1 MPTIPE
7 VLCVEFVVFTCIQG
21 AVMSLLLAFKG
32 FQAHNLDIKADRCLW
47 LILIATVQSGI
58 EGNRPVDTRSG
69 MPDDLIERTR
79 TWTLTENPDSS
90 QYRSIRL
97 PDTLPLNK
105 VICTFIPLFIDCQ
118 LLYRLI
124 SVAAFRWLTSP
135 VAASNSGGYIE
146 PYIVETGVALQW

>member
-1 MPTIPE
+1 
-7 VLCVEFVVFTCIQG
+7 
-21 AVMSLLLAFKG
+21 
-32 FQAHNLDIKADRCLW
+32 
-47 LILIATVQSGI
+47 VQSGI

-79 TWTLTENPDSS
+79 TWTLAENPDYS

-118 LLYRLI
+118 LLYRWI

-135 VAASNSGGYIE
+135 VSASNSGGYIE
-146 PYIVETGVALQW
+146 PYIVETGVALQWWENSIAPFTLGWLWWQSSMGACCMSTQRVTWSGLLQAIQLSLQKDCLLQ